1 MATASKMQPAKWSFL
16 PWPSLLVPF
25 SRYQWYKEEKNRSQS
40 SRLKYGQCEGR
51 LDDMDASFH
60 DQEMCC
66 SLFVGAT

>member
-25 SRYQWYKEEKNRSQS
+25 SRYQWYKEGKIDHKVLVSNIVIAKE
-40 SRLKYGQCEGR
+40 R
-51 LDDMDASFH
+51 LDDMDASFL

-66 SLFVGAT
+66 S

>member
-40 SRLKYGQCEGR
+40 SRLKYRAKE
-51 LDDMDASFH
+51 A
-60 DQEMCC
+60 
-66 SLFVGAT
+66 